1 MKRIIFY
8 SIFIVLLS
16 KASSAQSLL
25 QEVIGSAGSVN
36 IVENVHISWTLGE
49 VMIET
54 FKKNNFYLTQGFHQP
69 LIKTIALD
77 EEYEFYNGF
86 SPNGD
91 GKNDYWEIP
100 FLVKYPINKVSIINR
115 WGDVVWLAI
124 NYDNVTVRF
133 EGKNMNNVDLP
144 DGTYYYVIEYAVYV
158 KSGWVFIKR

>member
-1 MKRIIFY
+1 MKHSFLWLIF
-8 SIFIVLLS
+8 SFCLL
-16 KASSAQSLL
+16 KASSAQSLS
-25 QEVIGSAGSVN
+25 QEVIGSAGGFN
-36 IVENVHISWTLGE
+36 MIGEVHLSWTLGE
-49 VMIET
+49 VMVET
-54 FKKNNFYLTQGFHQP
+54 YSKNNLYLTQGFHQP
-69 LIKTIALD
+69 LVKTIALD

-115 WGDVVWLAI
+115 WGDVVWYAI
-124 NYDNVTVRF
+124 NYDNIDVRF

-144 DGTYYYVIEYAVYV
+144 DGTYYYTIEYAVYV